1 MFNIPPETEYLME
14 LILTVRRVYFMV
26 KSVHLTAQTL
36 LILNFVGKK
45 YQKSLTNAFVEKR
58 IGMLQI
64 YIWISG
70 DIYSQISQDIQYTY
84 KLYNKLKKYLC

>member
-1 MFNIPPETEYLME
+1 ME

-45 YQKSLTNAFVEKR
+45 YQKSLTNAFVELRKGNR
-58 IGMLQI
+58 NVT
-64 YIWISG
+64 YIHFWRH
-70 DIYSQISQDIQYTY
+70 TY
-84 KLYNKLKKYLC
+84 IVK